1 MKRIFIFFS
10 FLLILTCAK
19 EDSQA
24 PDSPPTQIIKQYT
37 LTASAGDGGSISTA
51 GGTFSQGTQVSI
63 TATPSSGYSFTGW
76 SNGATANPL
85 TVTLNSNTTITA
97 NFQVIVNSYTL
108 TVSAGEGGSV
118 SSEGGEYEEGTEVTI
133 TAIANGCQQFVSW
146 SDGDIA
152 NPKTVSIDANK
163 ELSAQFESIMTQIE
177 YSLVTIKYPCAYSI
191 TADKQYNETN
201 SYIVGPSGWFS
212 ASVQE
217 SYEGY
222 YYPTVND
229 YNPPGYFSLD
239 PHNFAH
245 GDFNDDGLQDIVI
258 AWATFTH
265 TLERNSRYNYSI
277 FLNNGDGSLSYSH
290 ESIISSTAH
299 YNHFPYRTM
308 TADFNGDGL
317 DDIVSASMGVIQR
330 LPGQDAYTRWERIP
344 LLLSVG
350 DGTYFDA
357 STNIEGQEDGVSPPE
372 GHTFGHELSIG
383 DVDGD
388 GDEDIYTGRTLLL
401 NNGNGIFTNNTEL
414 LPEELRPLGRNLWSS
429 VIADFNNDGI
439 DDFFVPYAE
448 NTGESWVQYKDFS
461 GVYSLSKNGKPSFEN
476 SHMGFVTDARYG
488 IENTKFNYAID
499 YDINLDGFKDIVIA
513 VTRADPYYVGK
524 GLQVFINT
532 YDSETGNRKFVNGDN
547 LLPNEGFLDQFHGE
561 GQLSVVDINN
571 DGILDIAH
579 TTGAYRNDRG
589 LTFYINNG
597 GSLEI
602 FDVNQFAY
610 LTENQIP
617 GREEYGDS
625 SNTLRRAIPID
636 LNNSGWIDYISL
648 IGFGNANGSNEVVLY
663 SVLSKN

>member
-1 MKRIFIFFS
+1 
-10 FLLILTCAK
+10 
-19 EDSQA
+19 
-24 PDSPPTQIIKQYT
+24 
-37 LTASAGDGGSISTA
+37 
-51 GGTFSQGTQVSI
+51 
-63 TATPSSGYSFTGW
+63 
-76 SNGATANPL
+76 
-85 TVTLNSNTTITA
+85 
-97 NFQVIVNSYTL
+97 
-108 TVSAGEGGSV
+108 
-118 SSEGGEYEEGTEVTI
+118 
-133 TAIANGCQQFVSW
+133 
-146 SDGDIA
+146 
-152 NPKTVSIDANK
+152 
-163 ELSAQFESIMTQIE
+163 
-177 YSLVTIKYPCAYSI
+177 
-191 TADKQYNETN
+191 
-201 SYIVGPSGWFS
+201 
-212 ASVQE
+212 
-217 SYEGY
+217 
-222 YYPTVND
+222 
-229 YNPPGYFSLD
+229 
-239 PHNFAH
+239 
-245 GDFNDDGLQDIVI
+245 
-258 AWATFTH
+258 
-265 TLERNSRYNYSI
+265 
-277 FLNNGDGSLSYSH
+277 
-290 ESIISSTAH
+290 
-299 YNHFPYRTM
+299 
-308 TADFNGDGL
+308 
-317 DDIVSASMGVIQR
+317 MGVIQR

-344 LLLSVG
+344 LLLSAG

-372 GHTFGHELSIG
+372 GHTYGHELSIG

-401 NNGNGIFTNNTEL
+401 NNGSGIFTNNTEL
-414 LPEELRPLGRNLWSS
+414 LPEELRPWGRNLWSS

-476 SHMGFVTDARYG
+476 SHMGFVTDAKYG
-488 IENTKFNYAID
+488 IENTKFNYALD

-524 GLQVFINT
+524 GLQVFLNT

-561 GQLSVVDINN
+561 GQLSVLDINN

-579 TTGAYRNDRG
+579 TTGAYRDDRG

-636 LNNSGWIDYISL
+636 LDNSGWIDYISL

-663 SVLSKN
+663 SILSKN